1 MLAPMETTFI
11 ITPKPITLRAER
23 LCSDRDYPL
32 SVAPEDCR
40 RVFDAV
46 LSASERLRL
55 ESDHWVSVEIGL
67 PGAARGRLFA
77 TSHDGAVS
85 ALLTA

>member
-11 ITPKPITLRAER
+11 VTPKQITLRAER
-23 LCSDRDYPL
+23 LCADRDYPL

-40 RVFDAV
+40 RVFDSV
-46 LSASERLRL
+46 LSESEKRRL
-55 ESDHWVSVEIGL
+55 ETEHWISVEIGL
-67 PGAARGRLFA
+67 PGATRGRLFA
-77 TSHDGAVS
+77 TSHEGDVS